1 MSNSASPPLSLRNT
15 AVQGTLWGA
24 LGAGVGKIAAFGA
37 QIYLGWILS
46 KEDFAVY
53 AMALACS
60 MFVAGLVNGG
70 TQRVLVQRGTEYDRY
85 AFLVLKISA
94 LFNVLVL
101 MLLLAAA
108 IPAGRQTDAPELT
121 TLLFVMGLAT
131 LLSTPGHVLTAKLLI
146 DLRFKHVQ
154 LLAMASHF
162 MRHGTTVVFAA
173 LGFGA
178 LSFVLPMVVV
188 AVVDTGLAYLAVRR
202 MPPARAVVWAD
213 AKDILGASKWVM
225 LGTAAGALIQNGD
238 NLAVALFAEPATLGV
253 YFFGYQLTFSLA
265 GLLGGSLLSV
275 LVPTFVRMGTERVRQ
290 RRAFV
295 TALHVMTVGTACL
308 AFGLVIVV
316 EPLIHALWAGKWD
329 EAAVVAQWLALSLP
343 AVLAA
348 SMARALAEARGA
360 WALTTQ
366 LAVAEGVGTILAAAL
381 GVLSGGLTGIAV
393 SVSLFKVLAGCVQLV
408 VVLRSVEPSAWEGV
422 LPLFSAYGVG
432 VTALAVAQLC
442 GNAVTEAGFAVPFS
456 MVVSAGGFVVIY
468 AALASMFCKR
478 GTHELLKLFR
488 NLRRST
494 RGADAHAQPPVA

>member
-1 MSNSASPPLSLRNT
+1 MSSASPPLSLRN
-15 AVQGTLWGA
+15 AAAQGTLWGA
-24 LGAGVGKIAAFGA
+24 LGAAVGKVAAFGA
-37 QIYLGWILS
+37 QIYLGWVLS

-53 AMALACS
+53 AVALACG

-70 TQRVLVQRGTEYDRY
+70 TQRVLVQRGSEYDRY
-85 AFLVLKISA
+85 AFLVLQISA

-101 MLLLAAA
+101 ILLLAAA

-162 MRHGTTVVFAA
+162 IRHGATVVFAA

-178 LSFVLPMVVV
+178 LSFVLPMVLV
-188 AVVDTGLAYLAVRR
+188 AVADTWLAWLAVRR
-202 MPPARAVVWAD
+202 LPQARPFVWAD
-213 AKDILGASKWVM
+213 ARDILGASKWVM

-238 NLAVALFAEPATLGV
+238 NLAVALFSDKATLGV

-275 LVPTFVRMGTERVRQ
+275 LVPTFVRMGSEVARQ
-290 RRAFV
+290 RRAFM
-295 TALHVMTVGTACL
+295 TALNAMAVGATLL

-316 EPLIHALWAGKWD
+316 EPLIHGLWGGKWD

-348 SMARALAEARGA
+348 SLARALAEARGA
-360 WALTTQ
+360 WALTTK

-381 GVLSGGLTGIAV
+381 GVLGGGLTGIAIA
-393 SVSLFKVLAGCVQLV
+393 VSLFKVLAGCIQV
-408 VVLRSVEPSAWEGV
+408 VIVLRLVEAKAGEGL
-422 LPLFSAYGVG
+422 LPLFSAYSVG
-432 VTALAVAQLC
+432 MAALTIAQFS
-442 GNAVTEAGFAVPFS
+442 GSAAGEAGFAVPLPAL
-456 MVVSAGGFVVIY
+456 VSAVVFVVIY
-468 AALASMFCKR
+468 TALAGRFSKA
-478 GTHELLKLFR
+478 GASEILKLFR
-488 NLRRST
+488 SLWRSKRST
-494 RGADAHAQPPVA
+494 CARAQPPAA